1 MYLTF
6 YCDFWHWLIQINYKM
21 RTKFSGFLTLLLAFV
36 VQLTFAQQKTVSGT
50 VLDETNLPLPGVN
63 VIAKGTTNGVQT
75 DFDGNYTIEVSVGE
89 TLVFS
94 YVGYKNVEMP
104 VTATSSDMSFSLEL
118 DASVLNE
125 VVVTGFAVKKEK
137 KALGYSVSSIQS
149 ESIKESPQTDLT
161 RVLTGKA
168 AGINITTQNGMSGSA
183 NKVVI
188 RGTNSFTG
196 DNNALYVIDGVP
208 ISNDTNQAG
217 NFVDG
222 NMGSSRS
229 FDIDPNNIERVDILK
244 GLAATTLYGTQGRN
258 GVILITTK
266 SGSGADRNAKQEIE
280 VSSSLFV
287 NEVSILPDYQNK
299 YGGGFDQ
306 AFGWFYSNWGPG
318 FYRDGLGGWGSD
330 PSFDANGTV
339 AHPYS
344 TSNFLATNYP
354 DYQAQFEGQR
364 YDWKPRNSVN
374 EFFRKGL
381 ARNISVNARGRS
393 EDGKYGYG
401 MVFSNLDEDG
411 FTPGNNVKRSNLTLS
426 GDAKLNNKFSVRG
439 SMTYTNT
446 NLKTPPVA
454 ASFGSSTFGSGS
466 SVFGDLFYT
475 PRSIDMFELPFELP
489 DGGSVYYRQDNAI
502 QHPLWTVK
510 NARFSQLVNRV
521 NGFANISYD
530 ISDKFNV
537 FYQASIDNYTENAVD
552 RQNRGGVTGDINT
565 DRGFYETVST
575 TNTIYDHRVVFSGNN
590 FSFLDDKANMSFTV
604 GATSNSI
611 NYSSFGM
618 RSTDQ
623 QVFGFFD
630 HSGYTER
637 FQSEFKQ
644 RRNIVGVFGQM
655 LLDYDNYLFVNL
667 SGRNDWVSNSIE
679 NSLFYPSAS
688 VSFVPT
694 SAIEGLSSDNGIKY
708 LKLRAGYGTSAN
720 FVTGYPTV
728 TLVSLNP
735 QAWNDGNSDI
745 TSNTTTSTIG
755 NRAIRPELFEEI
767 EFGAEGNLFN
777 RLTFDVSYFE
787 RTTND
792 LIVENQPIPTST
804 GASFIDN
811 NIGEVQSTGIEADFG
826 LNVVKSIDNGFDWKV
841 NVNYTTFESEVISLG
856 QDTEQVVYAGFT
868 NLGNFATVGDPLGA
882 MYGSRVA
889 RDANG
894 NLLVDAAGNYIPE
907 TTTEDGLVPKIGD
920 ANPDFVMN
928 YITTMSYKGLSL
940 SAQFTHVSGGDIYST
955 YVGSLLGR
963 GLTTDTEDRLGTYI
977 LDGVSADTGLPN
989 NVQINNSDF
998 YFSNGFA
1005 SPADELQVYDASVV
1019 RLQELSLAYA
1029 LSSKLLENT
1038 PFGSVSFK
1046 FSGFNLWYD
1055 AYNTP
1060 EGINFDPNVSGL
1072 GAGNG
1077 AGFDFL
1083 TGPSSKR
1090 YGFSVNAT
1098 F

>member
-1 MYLTF
+1 
-6 YCDFWHWLIQINYKM
+6 M
-21 RTKFSGFLTLLLAFV
+21 RTKFSGMLTLLLAFA

-104 VTATSSDMSFSLEL
+104 VTAASSDMSFSMEL

-137 KALGYSVSSIQS
+137 KALGYSVSSIQQ
-149 ESIKESPQTDLT
+149 ESIQESPQTDLT

-266 SGSGADRNAKQEIE
+266 SGSGAERNAKQEIE

-330 PSFDANGTV
+330 PSFDSNGTV

-354 DYQAQFEGQR
+354 DYQAQFAGER

-393 EDGKYGYG
+393 ADGKFGYG
-401 MVFSNLDEDG
+401 TVFSNLDEDG
-411 FTPGNNVKRSNLTLS
+411 FTPGNNVKRTNLTLS
-426 GDAKLNNKFSVRG
+426 GDAKLSNKFSIRG
-439 SMTYTNT
+439 SMTYTKT
-446 NLKTPPVA
+446 DLKTPPVA

-466 SVFGDLFYT
+466 SIFGDLFYT
-475 PRSIDMFELPFELP
+475 PRSIDFYELPFELP

-537 FYQASIDNYTENAVD
+537 FYQASIDNYTENAVN

-565 DRGFYETVST
+565 DRGFYQTTAT
-575 TNTIYDHRVVFSGNN
+575 TNTIYDHRIVFSGNN
-590 FSFLDDKANMSFTV
+590 FSFLDDKANMSFTL

-611 NYSSFGM
+611 DYNSFGL

-637 FQSEFKQ
+637 FQSEFHQ

-694 SAIEGLSSDNGIKY
+694 SAFEGLSSDTGIKY

-735 QAWNDGNSDI
+735 QAWNDGGSDV

-767 EFGAEGNLFN
+767 EFGAEGNLFG
-777 RLTFDVSYFE
+777 RLTFDVSVFE

-811 NIGEVQSTGIEADFG
+811 NIGEVQSKGVEADLG
-826 LNVVKSIDNGFDWKV
+826 LNIIKAAGDGFDWKF

-920 ANPDFVMN
+920 ANPDYVMN
-928 YITTMSYKGLSL
+928 FLTTMTYKGLTL
-940 SAQFTHVSGGDIYST
+940 NAQFTHVSGGDIYST

-1019 RLQELSLAYA
+1019 RLQELSLGYS
-1029 LSSKLLENT
+1029 LSSKLLEKT
-1038 PFGSVSFK
+1038 PFGSVTFK

>member
-1 MYLTF
+1 
-6 YCDFWHWLIQINYKM
+6 M
-21 RTKFSGFLTLLLAFV
+21 RTKYSGFLTLLLAFV
-36 VQLTFAQQKTVSGT
+36 VQLTFAQQKTVSGS

-63 VIAKGTTNGVQT
+63 VIVNGTTNGVQT
-75 DFDGNYTIEVSVGE
+75 DFDGNYSIDVSVGE

-94 YVGYKNVEMP
+94 YVGYKKVEMP
-104 VTATSSDMSFSLEL
+104 VTAASSDISFAMEP
-118 DASVLNE
+118 DASILNE
-125 VVVTGFAVKKEK
+125 VVVTGFAVKKDK

-149 ESIKESPQTDLT
+149 EAIQESPQSDLT
-161 RVLTGKA
+161 RVLSGKA
-168 AGINITTQNGMSGSA
+168 AGIQITSQNGMSGSA

-208 ISNDTNQAG
+208 ISNDTNQSG

-266 SGSGADRNAKQEIE
+266 TGSSAKTNTKQEIT
-280 VSSSLFV
+280 VTSSVFV
-287 NEVSILPDYQNK
+287 NEVGILPDYQNQF
-299 YGGGFDQ
+299 GGGFDQ

-318 FYRDGLGGWGSD
+318 FYRDGLGGWGAD

-354 DYQAQFEGQR
+354 DFQAQYAGER
-364 YDWKPRNSVN
+364 YDWKPRNSVS
-374 EFFRKGL
+374 EFFRKGIS
-381 ARNISVNARGRS
+381 RTISVSARGRS
-393 EDGKYGYG
+393 EDGKFGYG
-401 MVFSNLDEDG
+401 TVFSNLDEDG
-411 FTPGNNVKRSNLTLS
+411 FTPGNNVKRSNLTIS
-426 GDAKLNNKFSVRG
+426 GDAKLTNKFSVRG
-439 SMTYTNT
+439 SMTYTKT
-446 NLKTPPVA
+446 DLKTPPIA

-466 SVFGDLFYT
+466 SIFGDLMYT
-475 PRSIDMFELPFELP
+475 PRNVDLYELPFVLP
-489 DGGSVYYRQDNAI
+489 DGGSIYYRQDNAI

-510 NARFSQLVNRV
+510 NARFGQLVNRV
-521 NGFANISYD
+521 NGYTALDYEL
-530 ISDKFNV
+530 SDHFNL
-537 FYQASIDNYTENAVD
+537 FYQASIDNYTENATN

-565 DRGFYETVST
+565 DRGFYSTTAT
-575 TNTIYDHRVVFSGNN
+575 TNTIYDHRLLFSGNN
-590 FSFLDDKANMSFTV
+590 FSMLNDKGSMSFTV
-604 GATSNSI
+604 GATSNSVDY
-611 NYSSFGM
+611 NSFGL

-623 QVFGFFD
+623 QVFGFFN
-630 HSGYTER
+630 HSGFVER
-637 FQSEFKQ
+637 FQSEYHQK
-644 RRNIVGVFGQM
+644 RNIVGVFGQV

-667 SGRNDWVSNSIE
+667 SGRNDWVSNSID

-694 SAIEGLSSDNGIKY
+694 SAFEGLASDNGIKY
-708 LKLRAGYGTSAN
+708 LKFRAGYGTSAN
-720 FVTGYPTV
+720 FATGYPTV
-728 TLVSLNP
+728 TLVNLNT
-735 QAWNDGNSDI
+735 QAWNDGNTDI
-745 TSNTTTSTIG
+745 TSNTTSSSIG
-755 NRAIRPELFEEI
+755 NRAIKPELFEEF
-767 EFGAEGNLFN
+767 EVGAEGNLFG
-777 RLTFDVSYFE
+777 RLTFDFSYFE

-792 LIVENQPIPTST
+792 LIVQNQPIPTST

-811 NIGEVQSTGIEADFG
+811 NIGEIASKGVEVDLG
-826 LNVVKSIDNGFDWKV
+826 LNLIKSQNNGLDWKL
-841 NVNYTTFESEVISLG
+841 NVNFTTFESEVIDLG

-882 MYGSRVA
+882 MYGSAVL
-889 RDANG
+889 RDAQG
-894 NLLVDAAGNYIPE
+894 NLVVDSAGNYVSQ
-907 TTTEDGLVPKIGD
+907 TTTEDGLVPMIGN
-920 ANPDFVMN
+920 ANPDYVMN
-928 YITTMSYKGLSL
+928 FINTMSYKGLNFGV
-940 SAQFTHVSGGDIYST
+940 QFSHVAGGDIYST
-955 YVGSLLGR
+955 TVGSLLGR

-977 LDGVSADTGLPN
+977 LEGTNQDTGLPN
-989 NVQINNSDF
+989 TVQINNSDF

-1019 RLQELSLAYA
+1019 RLQEVSLAYTI
-1029 LSSKLLENT
+1029 SSKLLEKT
-1038 PFGSVSFK
+1038 PFGSVSVK
-1046 FSGFNLWYD
+1046 FSGFNLWYN

-1060 EGINFDPNVSGL
+1060 EGIHFDPNTTGL

-1083 TGPSSKR
+1083 TGPSSRR
-1090 YGFSVNAT
+1090 YGLSVNAS

>member
-6 YCDFWHWLIQINYKM
+6 YCDFWRWLIQINYKM

-75 DFDGNYTIEVSVGE
+75 DFDGNYTIEVNVGE

-104 VTATSSDMSFSLEL
+104 VTATSSDMSFAMEL
-118 DASVLNE
+118 DASILNE
-125 VVVTGFAVKKEK
+125 VVVTGFAVKKDK
-137 KALGYSVSSIQS
+137 KALGYSVSSIQQ

-161 RVLTGKA
+161 RVLSGKA
-168 AGINITTQNGMSGSA
+168 AGINITTQNGLSGSA
-183 NKVVI
+183 NKVII

-208 ISNDTNQAG
+208 ISNDTNEAG

-266 SGSGADRNAKQEIE
+266 SGSGAEQNAKQEIE

-318 FYRDGLGGWGSD
+318 FYRDGLGGWGAD

-354 DYQAQFEGQR
+354 DYQAQFAGER
-364 YDWKPRNSVN
+364 YDWRPRNSVN

-393 EDGKYGYG
+393 KDGKFGYG
-401 MVFSNLDEDG
+401 TVFSNLDEDG

-426 GDAKLNNKFSVRG
+426 GDAKLSNKFSIRG
-439 SMTYTNT
+439 SMTYTKT
-446 NLKTPPVA
+446 DLKTPPVA

-466 SVFGDLFYT
+466 SIFGDLFYT
-475 PRSIDMFELPFELP
+475 PRSVDFYELPFELP
-489 DGGSVYYRQDNAI
+489 DGASIYYRQDNAI
-502 QHPLWTVK
+502 QHPLWTIK

-537 FYQASIDNYTENAVD
+537 FYQASIDNYTENAVN

-565 DRGFYETVST
+565 DRGFYQTTST
-575 TNTIYDHRVVFSGNN
+575 TNTIYDHRVVLSGNN

-604 GATSNSI
+604 GATSNSVDY
-611 NYSSFGM
+611 NSFGL

-623 QVFGFFD
+623 QVFGYFD
-630 HSGYTER
+630 HSGYVER
-637 FQSEFKQ
+637 FQSEFHQ

-655 LLDYDNYLFVNL
+655 LLDYDNYLFLNL

-728 TLVSLNP
+728 TLVSLNT
-735 QAWNDGNSDI
+735 QAWNDGSDI
-745 TSNTTTSTIG
+745 TSNTTTSSIG

-792 LIVENQPIPTST
+792 LIVEDQPIPTST

-811 NIGEVQSTGIEADFG
+811 NIGEVQSKGIEADLGFN
-826 LNVVKSIDNGFDWKV
+826 LVKTATNGFDWKL

-894 NLLVDAAGNYIPE
+894 NLIVDAAGNYVAE
-907 TTTEDGLVPKIGD
+907 TTTEDGLVPLIGD

-928 YITTMSYKGLSL
+928 YISSMSYKGLSL
-940 SAQFTHVSGGDIYST
+940 NVQFTHVSGGDIYST
-955 YVGSLLGR
+955 YVASLLGR

-977 LDGVSADTGLPN
+977 LDGVNQDTGLPN
-989 NVQINNSDF
+989 TVQINNSDF
-998 YFSNGFA
+998 YFTNGFA
-1005 SPADELQVYDASVV
+1005 SPADELSVYDASVL
-1019 RLQELSLAYA
+1019 RLQEVSLGYT
-1029 LSSKLLENT
+1029 LGSKLLEKT
-1038 PFGSVSFK
+1038 PFGSVTFK

-1060 EGINFDPNVSGL
+1060 DGINFDPNTTGL

-1077 AGFDFL
+1077 AGFEFL